1 MNELLK
7 INYESDHPTVS
18 GRDLHAALQIKTDY
32 PHWFD
37 RVKEYGFTDG
47 EDFNSVKFVR
57 IQTEGTRDV
66 SREITDHLLTIDMAK
81 QLCMIQRT
89 EIGKRFRQYF
99 IRVEEAWNSPEMI
112 MKRAL
117 EIANANVKKLQIE
130 VSALTVDKQIMQP
143 KADYF
148 DALVDRK
155 LLTGIRET
163 AKELHVKERDFVTFL
178 LEKRYLYRDK
188 KGKLMPFAVHINNG
202 LFELKEF
209 ANEKTGFTSTQT
221 LVTPK
226 GKETFRLLFV

>member
-1 MNELLK
+1 
-7 INYESDHPTVS
+7 
-18 GRDLHAALQIKTDY
+18 
-32 PHWFD
+32 
-37 RVKEYGFTDG
+37 
-47 EDFNSVKFVR
+47 
-57 IQTEGTRDV
+57 
-66 SREITDHLLTIDMAK
+66 
-81 QLCMIQRT
+81 
-89 EIGKRFRQYF
+89 
-99 IRVEEAWNSPEMI
+99 
-112 MKRAL
+112 
-117 EIANANVKKLQIE
+117 
-130 VSALTVDKQIMQP
+130 MQP